1 MSRDPGTYSVAIR
14 ASNSAG
20 ISEAELFPVIHIVQ
34 ELVPPVDVQVD
45 YKMEGDVLV
54 ATVSWRNTMIFTE
67 VDNTTKGY
75 YLNLY
80 NRPSET
86 STIRTEAHD
95 KTLGIQ
101 DTSCDV
107 RFTDRMDWT
116 IEYSLQ
122 TFYGED
128 SSESTNRSA
137 VFSDQ
142 MVLPPPSSWITH
154 YKEEG
159 NRTNAL
165 IFTRHNT
172 DMDFDGLEFVL
183 SIWGDNGTDLLEE
196 INQNSTFFEIPLRED
211 YEKNVQFSVRTSVGG
226 SSSSES
232 LKVNL
237 LNNISFGYLEGM
249 YILPYVIA
257 VVVLLILILIAI
269 LYCIC
274 RGTCCRPLDEPNEKK
289 PKNPKSPKTPEQT
302 PLITDNTDNG
312 FDRKIPLSPNQG
324 FDPIIP
330 LKDGNGKQAGTPLTP
345 KPMSEKRRFLFSKS
359 RDSVINMTEPGW
371 MWNKNITSDM
381 F

>member
-1 MSRDPGTYSVAIR
+1 M
-14 ASNSAG
+14 
-20 ISEAELFPVIHIVQ
+20 
-34 ELVPPVDVQVD
+34 
-45 YKMEGDVLV
+45 
-54 ATVSWRNTMIFTE
+54 
-67 VDNTTKGY
+67 
-75 YLNLY
+75 
-80 NRPSET
+80 
-86 STIRTEAHD
+86 
-95 KTLGIQ
+95 
-101 DTSCDV
+101 
-107 RFTDRMDWT
+107 
-116 IEYSLQ
+116 
-122 TFYGED
+122 
-128 SSESTNRSA
+128 
-137 VFSDQ
+137 
-142 MVLPPPSSWITH
+142 
-154 YKEEG
+154 
-159 NRTNAL
+159 
-165 IFTRHNT
+165 
-172 DMDFDGLEFVL
+172 
-183 SIWGDNGTDLLEE
+183 
-196 INQNSTFFEIPLRED
+196 
-211 YEKNVQFSVRTSVGG
+211 GG

-312 FDRKIPLSPNQG
+312 FDKKIPLSPNQG